1 MVDPATRGRG
11 RTRRRVWAVDVGID
25 LPRHY
30 VANHRDLARVG
41 LDSAPIT
48 MLMGAAGAGSRRR
61 NLRVVF
67 ATATTTL
74 LVVDAWFHATTVRRG
89 HLFQSVVLA
98 VLVEMPSAL
107 V

>member
-30 VANHRDLARVG
+30 VANHRDLAWVG
-41 LDSAPIT
+41 LDYAQIT
-48 MLMGAAGAGSRRR
+48 MLMGAAGAGPRRR
-61 NLRVVF
+61 NLMVVF
-67 ATATTTL
+67 ATATL
-74 LVVDAWFHATTVRRG
+74 LVVDAWFHATTARRG
-89 HLFQSVVLA
+89 HLFKSVVLA